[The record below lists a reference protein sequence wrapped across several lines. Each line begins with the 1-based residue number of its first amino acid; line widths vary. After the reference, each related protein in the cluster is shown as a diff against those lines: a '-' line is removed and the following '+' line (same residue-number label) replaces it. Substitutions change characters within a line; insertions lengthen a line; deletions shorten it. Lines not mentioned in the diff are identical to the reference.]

1 MHMAVPP
8 ALASLLAGSLGGAVG
23 VGAAFPFDTL
33 KTKAQVYAFGQGKEN
48 QKEGI
53 GMLEI
58 MVQILKNEGLGGF
71 YGGVSTMMVGQAFI
85 KAVAFSANSAALD
98 AEKMT
103 SSFASLSPLAQ
114 LTCAALFSGFVTSFL
129 VNPIERIKIM
139 CQAAEKGTYSSE
151 LECARTIIGS
161 DGMKG
166 FLFRGLGPTILRET
180 PSYGIYFVIYSQL
193 MNQQVLQD
201 LGIFAPLVAGAVSG
215 CACWLPVYPMDVIK
229 TTIQNTEG
237 RSRAPTTFET
247 ACDLYTRGGIGVFFD
262 GIESKM
268 LRAATN
274 HAVTFFVYDAVMK
287 FLNS

>member
-1 MHMAVPP
+1 MAIPP
-8 ALASLLAGSLGGAVG
+8 ALAALVAGSLGGAVG

-33 KTKAQVYAFGQGKEN
+33 KTKAQVYSFGQGKED
-48 QKEGI
+48 QARGV
-53 GMLEI
+53 GMK
-58 MVQILKNEGLGGF
+58 QIIIQVLKTEGLGGF

-103 SSFASLSPLAQ
+103 SMFASLSPLAQ

-139 CQAAEKGTYSSE
+139 CQAAEKGTYKSE
-151 LECARTIIGS
+151 LECARIIIGS
-161 DGMKG
+161 DGIKG

-193 MNQQVLQD
+193 MNQQVIQG
-201 LGIFAPLVAGAVSG
+201 LGMFAPLLAGALSG

-229 TTIQNTEG
+229 TTIQNTDG
-237 RSRAPTTFET
+237 KTRAPTTIET
-247 ACDLYTRGGIGVFFD
+247 AYELYTRGGIGVFLMALKARCYEQLQ
-262 GIESKM
+262 IM
-268 LRAATN
+268 Q
-274 HAVTFFVYDAVMK
+274 
-287 FLNS
+287 